1 MSALAPRATR
11 LLPALL
17 VIGGALLA
25 WAVLP
30 TAPNYDTATHLIWAR
45 ELLDGAAPAVD
56 APASPTPH
64 PLWLLAA
71 IVASATGGGA
81 SLLQLVALLAYG
93 VVVVAVWR
101 LARSLAGPVA
111 AAAAALVTLSSFAL
125 LLSAYK
131 AYADLPFL
139 ALVLSGLLAEQ
150 RRRAQ
155 GGGTWTMPALLG
167 LAGLLRPEAWA
178 FGLLLLALRL
188 IDGERRRALLG
199 PTILL
204 LAAPLLWALADL
216 LLTGDPLHSL
226 TGTQALAEEL
236 GRRTGALAGPVELL
250 RQLADLLRP
259 PVFLAGLFGV
269 AGAIWL
275 AGWRPLLLLLAPLGA
290 GALGFLVLGVLG
302 LPLLQRYL
310 LLPGMLLAVFAGVG
324 IAILVEAA
332 TGGALPTQP
341 GPVTVDVPALTGPV
355 LRRVAGAALVLGVI
369 GTGGYLVLKADSFA
383 ALGRGVLREARW
395 QRQATQV
402 VRSEAVQRRLAD
414 GCGPIS
420 LPTYRLIPE
429 LLLRADLPV
438 GSVVSRARELG
449 GVGQR
454 PTGIALV
461 IVGDRA
467 ARERMGWAAG
477 VPRSTNAIPP
487 GFIPIGQLG
496 PILATARCR

>member
-1 MSALAPRATR
+1 MSRRAAWAARLAPAF
-11 LLPALL
+11 L
-17 VIGGALLA
+17 VIGAALLA
-25 WAVLP
+25 WALLP

-45 ELLDGAAPAVD
+45 ELLDGGSPAVHS
-56 APASPTPH
+56 PASPTPH

-71 IVASATGGGA
+71 LIASATGGGA

-93 VVVVAVWR
+93 VVIVAVWR

-111 AAAAALVTLSSFAL
+111 AGAAALFTVSSFAL

-139 ALVLSGLLAEQ
+139 ALVLGGLLAEQ
-150 RRRAQ
+150 QRRAR
-155 GGGTWTMPALLG
+155 GGHRWTMPVLLV

-178 FGLLLLALRL
+178 FGLLLVALRRL
-188 IDGERRRALLG
+188 QGEDRRALLA
-199 PTILL
+199 PAVVIA
-204 LAAPLLWALADL
+204 AAPALWVLFDL

-236 GRRTGALAGPVELL
+236 GRRTGALAGPVELV

-269 AGAIWL
+269 GGAIWL
-275 AGWRPLLLLLAPLGA
+275 AGWRPLLPLLAPLLA
-290 GALGFLVLGVLG
+290 GALGFLALGVLG

-310 LLPGMLLAVFAGVG
+310 LLPGMLLAIFAGVG
-324 IAILVEAA
+324 VAILVEAA
-332 TGGALPTQP
+332 TGGALPTHP
-341 GPVTVDVPALTGPV
+341 GPVTVDVPALTGLA
-355 LRRVAGAALVLGVI
+355 LRRVAGALLLLGVL

-402 VRSEAVQRRLAD
+402 VRSQEVQRRLAE
-414 GCGPIS
+414 GCGPIT
-420 LPTYRLIPE
+420 LPTYRLVPE

-438 GSVVSRARELG
+438 GTVVSRARELG
-449 GVGQR
+449 GIGPR
-454 PTGIALV
+454 STGIALV
-461 IVGDRA
+461 IVGDPA

-477 VPRSTNAIPP
+477 VPRTTNAIPP
-487 GFIPIGQLG
+487 GFIPILQLG